1 MAFPIHYVAISIC
14 QMLSLSWG
22 APLFAQESYQHPM
35 MSPCAPNFSTPSYD
49 TYPRFG
55 QYRCPFL
62 TRTKETH
69 QVPMMSH
76 SAPTQLIDSCFDL
89 PLCWWDRFFLP
100 FVNRFHHEVYVF
112 HGSFDPALFCI
123 VEHSHP
129 MNSSTRR
136 GHDSVYI
143 SIFLITFLYFIV
155 FVIRLISLEASTRR
169 RSRA

>member
-1 MAFPIHYVAISIC
+1 MAFPIHYVAISSC

-55 QYRCPFL
+55 QLRFHFSLARNSSSPHDVSQC
-62 TRTKETH
+62 TH
-69 QVPMMSH
+69 S
-76 SAPTQLIDSCFDL
+76 SKICFDL

-143 SIFLITFLYFIV
+143 SIFLINY
-155 FVIRLISLEASTRR
+155 ISIFHCFRN
-169 RSRA
+169 